1 MSRKSREPMFDI
13 DTTQF
18 KIILDRL
25 TPKEYKT
32 AFRKSIREALNI
44 LRKKAIANL
53 KGVTTK
59 IDKKDQYNNTLRKGI
74 QLKVYPE
81 ELEGIVH
88 IMGNFKLKWFQNGT
102 VDRYAKRYR
111 GKPMKKK
118 RFTGKIDA
126 SKFFTNAKSQTESA
140 VFNKLN
146 ERIQQNIIKIY
157 TGTK

>member
-13 DTTQF
+13 DTKQF

-81 ELEGIVH
+81 DLEGIVH

-111 GKPMKKK
+111 GKHMKRK

-146 ERIQQNIIKIY
+146 KRIQQNIIKIY

>member
-1 MSRKSREPMFDI
+1 MFDI
-13 DTTQF
+13 DTKQF

-44 LRKKAIANL
+44 LRKKAISNL

-102 VDRYAKRYR
+102 VDRYAKRYK
-111 GKPMKKK
+111 GKPMKRK

>member
-1 MSRKSREPMFDI
+1 MSRKSKEPMFDI

-81 ELEGIVH
+81 DLEGIVH

-102 VDRYAKRYR
+102 VDRYAKKYR
-111 GKPMKKK
+111 GKPMKRK

-126 SKFFTNAKSQTESA
+126 SKFFTNAKSETESA

>member
-1 MSRKSREPMFDI
+1 MFDI
-13 DTTQF
+13 DTKQF

-74 QLKVYPE
+74 KLKVYPE
-81 ELEGIVH
+81 DLEGIVH

-102 VDRYAKRYR
+102 VDRYAKRYK
-111 GKPMKKK
+111 GKPMKRK

>member
-1 MSRKSREPMFDI
+1 
-13 DTTQF
+13 
-18 KIILDRL
+18 
-25 TPKEYKT
+25 
-32 AFRKSIREALNI
+32 
-44 LRKKAIANL
+44 
-53 KGVTTK
+53 
-59 IDKKDQYNNTLRKGI
+59 
-74 QLKVYPE
+74 
-81 ELEGIVH
+81 
-88 IMGNFKLKWFQNGT
+88 MGNFKLKWFQNGT

-111 GKPMKKK
+111 GKPMKRK

>member
-1 MSRKSREPMFDI
+1 MFDI
-13 DTTQF
+13 DTKQF

-111 GKPMKKK
+111 GKPMKRK

>member
-1 MSRKSREPMFDI
+1 MFDI
-13 DTTQF
+13 DTKQF

-74 QLKVYPE
+74 KLKVYPE

-102 VDRYAKRYR
+102 VDRYAKRYK
-111 GKPMKKK
+111 GKPMKRK

>member
-1 MSRKSREPMFDI
+1 MFDI
-13 DTTQF
+13 DTKQF

-74 QLKVYPE
+74 KLKVYPE
-81 ELEGIVH
+81 DLEGIVH

-111 GKPMKKK
+111 GKPMKRK

>member
-1 MSRKSREPMFDI
+1 MFDI
-13 DTTQF
+13 DTAQF

-111 GKPMKKK
+111 GKPMKRK

>member
-1 MSRKSREPMFDI
+1 MFDI
-13 DTTQF
+13 DTKQF

-81 ELEGIVH
+81 DLEGIVH

-102 VDRYAKRYR
+102 VDRYAKKYR
-111 GKPMKKK
+111 GKPMKRK

>member
-111 GKPMKKK
+111 GKPMKRK

>member
-1 MSRKSREPMFDI
+1 MFDI
-13 DTTQF
+13 DTKQF

-32 AFRKSIREALNI
+32 AFRESIREALNI

-111 GKPMKKK
+111 GKPMKRK

>member
-1 MSRKSREPMFDI
+1 MFDI
-13 DTTQF
+13 DTKQF

-111 GKPMKKK
+111 GKPMKRK

-126 SKFFTNAKSQTESA
+126 SKFFTNAKSETESA

-146 ERIQQNIIKIY
+146 ESIQQNIIKIY

>member
-1 MSRKSREPMFDI
+1 MFDI
-13 DTTQF
+13 DTKQF

-44 LRKKAIANL
+44 LRKKAISNL

-74 QLKVYPE
+74 KLKVYPE

-111 GKPMKKK
+111 GKPMKRK

>member
-1 MSRKSREPMFDI
+1 MFDI

-74 QLKVYPE
+74 KLKVYPE
-81 ELEGIVH
+81 DLEGIVH

-102 VDRYAKRYR
+102 VDRYAKKYK
-111 GKPMKKK
+111 GKPMKRK

>member
-1 MSRKSREPMFDI
+1 MFDI
-13 DTTQF
+13 DTKQF

-81 ELEGIVH
+81 DLEGIVH

-111 GKPMKKK
+111 GKPMKRK
-118 RFTGKIDA
+118 RFTGKIEA
-126 SKFFTNAKSQTESA
+126 SKFFTNAKSETESA

>member
-1 MSRKSREPMFDI
+1 MFDI
-13 DTTQF
+13 DTKQF

-74 QLKVYPE
+74 KLKVYPE
-81 ELEGIVH
+81 DLEGIVH

-102 VDRYAKRYR
+102 VDRYAKKYR
-111 GKPMKKK
+111 GKPMKRK

>member
-1 MSRKSREPMFDI
+1 MFDI

-44 LRKKAIANL
+44 LRKQAIANL

-81 ELEGIVH
+81 DLEGIVH

-111 GKPMKKK
+111 GKPMKRK

>member
-1 MSRKSREPMFDI
+1 MFDI
-13 DTTQF
+13 DTKQF

-44 LRKKAIANL
+44 LRKKAISNL

-111 GKPMKKK
+111 GKPMKRK

>member
-81 ELEGIVH
+81 DLEGIVH

-102 VDRYAKRYR
+102 VDRYAKRYK
-111 GKPMKKK
+111 GKPMKRK

>member
-1 MSRKSREPMFDI
+1 MFDI
-13 DTTQF
+13 DTKQF

-44 LRKKAIANL
+44 LRKKAIDNL

-111 GKPMKKK
+111 GKPMKRK

-126 SKFFTNAKSQTESA
+126 SKFFTNAKSETESA

>member
-1 MSRKSREPMFDI
+1 MFDI
-13 DTTQF
+13 DTKQF

-81 ELEGIVH
+81 DLEGIVH

-102 VDRYAKRYR
+102 VDRYAKRSR
-111 GKPMKKK
+111 GKPMKRK

>member
-1 MSRKSREPMFDI
+1 MSRKSKEPLFDI

-81 ELEGIVH
+81 DLEGIVH

-102 VDRYAKRYR
+102 VDRYAKKYR
-111 GKPMKKK
+111 GKPMKRK

-126 SKFFTNAKSQTESA
+126 SKFFTNAKSETESA

>member
-1 MSRKSREPMFDI
+1 MSRKSKEPMFDI

-111 GKPMKKK
+111 GKPMKRK

>member
-1 MSRKSREPMFDI
+1 MFDI
-13 DTTQF
+13 DTKQF

-25 TPKEYKT
+25 TPKEYKK

-111 GKPMKKK
+111 GKPMKRK

>member
-1 MSRKSREPMFDI
+1 MFDI
-13 DTTQF
+13 DTKQF

-81 ELEGIVH
+81 DLEGIVH

-102 VDRYAKRYR
+102 VDRYAKRYK
-111 GKPMKKK
+111 GKPMKRK

-126 SKFFTNAKSQTESA
+126 SKFFTNAKSETESA

>member
-1 MSRKSREPMFDI
+1 MFDI
-13 DTTQF
+13 DTKQF

-81 ELEGIVH
+81 DLEGIVH

-111 GKPMKKK
+111 GKPMKRK

-126 SKFFTNAKSQTESA
+126 SKFFTNAKSETESE
-140 VFNKLN
+140 VLNKLN

>member
-1 MSRKSREPMFDI
+1 MSRKSKEPMFDI

-81 ELEGIVH
+81 DLEGIVH

-102 VDRYAKRYR
+102 VDRYAKKYR
-111 GKPMKKK
+111 GKPMKRK

>member
-1 MSRKSREPMFDI
+1 MSRKSKEPMFDI

-44 LRKKAIANL
+44 LRKQAIANL

-81 ELEGIVH
+81 DLEGIVH

-111 GKPMKKK
+111 GKPMKRK

>member
-1 MSRKSREPMFDI
+1 MFDI
-13 DTTQF
+13 DTKQF

-81 ELEGIVH
+81 DLEGIVH

-111 GKPMKKK
+111 GKPMKRK

>member
-1 MSRKSREPMFDI
+1 MFDI
-13 DTTQF
+13 DTKQF

-74 QLKVYPE
+74 KLKVYPE

-102 VDRYAKRYR
+102 VDRYAKKYR
-111 GKPMKKK
+111 GKPMKRK

>member
-1 MSRKSREPMFDI
+1 MFDI
-13 DTTQF
+13 DTKQF

-44 LRKKAIANL
+44 LKKKAIANL

-81 ELEGIVH
+81 DLEGIVH

-111 GKPMKKK
+111 GKPMKRK

-126 SKFFTNAKSQTESA
+126 SKFFTNAKSETESA

>member
-1 MSRKSREPMFDI
+1 MFDI
-13 DTTQF
+13 DTKQF

-111 GKPMKKK
+111 GKPMKRK
-118 RFTGKIDA
+118 RFTGKIEA

>member
-1 MSRKSREPMFDI
+1 MFDI
-13 DTTQF
+13 DTKQF

-81 ELEGIVH
+81 DLEGIVH

-102 VDRYAKRYR
+102 VDRYAKRYK
-111 GKPMKKK
+111 GKPMKRK

>member
-1 MSRKSREPMFDI
+1 MFDI
-13 DTTQF
+13 DTKQF

-44 LRKKAIANL
+44 LRKKTISNL

-102 VDRYAKRYR
+102 VDRYAKRYK
-111 GKPMKKK
+111 GKPMKRK

>member
-1 MSRKSREPMFDI
+1 MFDI
-13 DTTQF
+13 DTKQF

-25 TPKEYKT
+25 TPKEYKS

-44 LRKKAIANL
+44 LRKKAIENL

-81 ELEGIVH
+81 DLEGIVH

-102 VDRYAKRYR
+102 VDRYAKKYR
-111 GKPMKKK
+111 GKPMKRK

>member
-1 MSRKSREPMFDI
+1 MSRKSKEPMFDI

-102 VDRYAKRYR
+102 VDRYAKKYK
-111 GKPMKKK
+111 GKPMKRK

>member
-13 DTTQF
+13 DTKQF

-59 IDKKDQYNNTLRKGI
+59 IDKKDQYKDRKS
-74 QLKVYPE
+74 
-81 ELEGIVH
+81 
-88 IMGNFKLKWFQNGT
+88 T
-102 VDRYAKRYR
+102 R
-111 GKPMKKK
+111 
-118 RFTGKIDA
+118 
-126 SKFFTNAKSQTESA
+126 
-140 VFNKLN
+140 LN
-146 ERIQQNIIKIY
+146 SSH
-157 TGTK
+157 

>member
-1 MSRKSREPMFDI
+1 MSRKSKEPMFDI

-81 ELEGIVH
+81 DLEGIVH

-111 GKPMKKK
+111 GKPMKRK

>member
-1 MSRKSREPMFDI
+1 MFDI

-111 GKPMKKK
+111 GKPMKRK